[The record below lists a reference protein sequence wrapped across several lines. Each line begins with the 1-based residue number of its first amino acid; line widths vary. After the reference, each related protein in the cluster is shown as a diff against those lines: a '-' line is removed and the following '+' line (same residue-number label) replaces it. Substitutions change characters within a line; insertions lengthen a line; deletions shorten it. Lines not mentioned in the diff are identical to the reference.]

1 MLYMKMY
8 DLINK
13 KKNKE
18 ILTSDEIE
26 YIIQG
31 FTNGSI
37 PDYQMSSFLMAVCLN
52 GMNHEETAALTVAMA
67 KSGEILDL
75 SAIHGVKVD
84 KHSTGGVGD
93 KTSLVLSPMV
103 ASLGIPVAKMSGRG
117 LGHTGGTID
126 KLESFPG
133 FSTSISTEQFVE
145 NVNRVKMAIV
155 GQTPNLAPADK
166 KIYALRDVTA
176 TIDNI
181 SLIASSIMSKKIASG
196 ADVIV
201 LDVKTGSGAFMKTY
215 EDSLA
220 LAKEMVQ
227 IGTIAGRK
235 TFAVIT
241 DMNQP
246 LGNAVG
252 NTLEV
257 IEAIDTLRG
266 EGPKDLFEVSITLAS
281 YMLVGAEIAKDVEEA
296 KAMLHKTME
305 DGTALNKLAEF
316 ISAQGGDNKPVYDT
330 SLFQKASIAYEVE
343 APTNGYVS
351 YIHTDEV
358 GMTSLVLG
366 GGRETKESVIDL
378 SVGIKIHKKLGDAI
392 VKGESL
398 ATLFANDNNRLQE
411 AKQRLLN
418 AYVFSETKPEKP
430 KYVYAIITKDGV
442 VEM

>member
-1 MLYMKMY
+1 MKMY

-18 ILTSDEIE
+18 KLTKEEIE
-26 YIIQG
+26 FVIQG
-31 FTNGSI
+31 FTTGSI
-37 PDYQMSSFLMAVCLN
+37 PDYQMAAFLMAVCLN
-52 GMNHEETAALTVAMA
+52 GMDHEETAALTVAMA
-67 KSGEILDL
+67 KSGDILDL

-133 FSTSISTEQFVE
+133 FSTSISSDKFVE

-215 EDSLA
+215 EESLA

-281 YMLVGAEIAKDVEEA
+281 YMLVGAEIAKDVEDA
-296 KAMLHKTME
+296 RAMLFKTME

-316 ISAQGGDNKPVYDT
+316 IGAQGGDNKPVYDT
-330 SLFQKASIAYEVE
+330 SLFQKASIAQEVE
-343 APTNGYVS
+343 APSDGYVS

-378 SVGIKIHKKLGDAI
+378 SVGIKIRKKLGDAV

-398 ATLFANDNNRLQE
+398 ATLYANDNNKLQE
-411 AKQRLLN
+411 ARKRLLN
-418 AYVFSETKPEKP
+418 AYVISETKPEKP
-430 KYVYAIITKDGV
+430 KYVYAIVTKDGV
-442 VEM
+442 IEIL

>member
-1 MLYMKMY
+1 MKMY

-18 ILTSDEIE
+18 SLSTEEIE
-26 YIIQG
+26 FIIQG
-31 FTNGSI
+31 FTAGSI
-37 PDYQMSSFLMAVCLN
+37 PDYQMSAFLMAVCLN

-67 KSGEILDL
+67 KSGDILDL

-133 FSTSISTEQFVE
+133 FSTSISSEQFIE

-181 SLIASSIMSKKIASG
+181 SLIAGSIMSKKIASG

-201 LDVKTGSGAFMKTY
+201 LDVKTGSGAFMKTF

-220 LAKEMVQ
+220 LAQEMVQ

-235 TFAVIT
+235 TYAVIT

-257 IEAIDTLRG
+257 MEAIDTLRG
-266 EGPKDLFEVSITLAS
+266 EGPKDLLEVSITLAS

-296 KAMLHKTME
+296 KAMVVKTIE
-305 DGTALNKLAEF
+305 DGSALNKLAEF
-316 ISAQGGDNKPVYDT
+316 IAAQGGDNKSVYDT
-330 SLFQKASIAYEVE
+330 SLFPKASIASEVE
-343 APTNGYVS
+343 APTDGYIT

-378 SVGIKIHKKLGDAI
+378 SVGIKIHKKLGDAV

-398 ATLFANDNNRLQE
+398 ATLYANDSNKLLE
-411 AKQRLLN
+411 AKKRLIG
-418 AYVFSETKPEKP
+418 AYVIGAEKVEKP
-430 KYVYAIITKDGV
+430 KYVYAIVTKDGV
-442 VEM
+442 IKL

>member
-1 MLYMKMY
+1 MKMY

-13 KKNKE
+13 KKNRE
-18 ILTSDEIE
+18 SLTTEEIE
-26 YIIQG
+26 FIIQG

-37 PDYQMSSFLMAVCLN
+37 PDYQMAAFLMAVCLN

-67 KSGEILDL
+67 KSGDILDL
-75 SAIHGVKVD
+75 SAIQGVKVD

-133 FSTSISTEQFVE
+133 FSTSISSEQFIE
-145 NVNRVKMAIV
+145 NVNRIKMAIV

-181 SLIASSIMSKKIASG
+181 SLIAGSIMSKKIASG

-201 LDVKTGSGAFMKTY
+201 LDVKTGSGAFMKTFA
-215 EDSLA
+215 DSLA
-220 LAKEMVQ
+220 LAQEMVQ

-235 TFAVIT
+235 TYAVIT

-257 IEAIDTLRG
+257 MEAIDTLRG
-266 EGPKDLFEVSITLAS
+266 EGPKDLLEVSMTLAS

-296 KAMLHKTME
+296 KKMVVKTIE
-305 DGTALNKLAEF
+305 DGSALNKLAEF
-316 ISAQGGDNKPVYDT
+316 IAAQGGDNKPVFDT
-330 SLFQKASIAYEVE
+330 SLFPKACMASEVE
-343 APTNGYVS
+343 APSDGFVT

-378 SVGIKIHKKLGDAI
+378 CVGIKIHKKLGDTV

-398 ATLFANDNNRLQE
+398 ATLYANDSTKLQE
-411 AKQRLLN
+411 AKKRLLG
-418 AYVFSETKPEKP
+418 AYVIGAQKVEKP
-430 KYVYAIITKDGV
+430 KHVYAIVTNDGV
-442 VEM
+442 IRF